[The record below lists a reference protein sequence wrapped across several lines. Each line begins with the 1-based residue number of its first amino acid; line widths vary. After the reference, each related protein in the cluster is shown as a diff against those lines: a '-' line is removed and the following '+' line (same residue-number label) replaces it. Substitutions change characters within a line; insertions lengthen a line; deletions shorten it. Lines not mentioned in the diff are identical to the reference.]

1 MAVLLTDEERA
12 LLTKWLAEARA
23 AYHSLATGTMARVF
37 VDQNGERIEY
47 SAGNKNFL
55 AAYIAD
61 LERRLGLQTVIG
73 PMHVW
78 F

>member
-1 MAVLLTDEERA
+1 MAVTLTDAERA
-12 LLTKWLAEARA
+12 LLTTYLAQARA
-23 AYHSLATGTMARVF
+23 AYHSLAIGQMARVF

-61 LERRLGLQTVIG
+61 LERRLGIATVSG
-73 PMHVW
+73 PLTPW